1 MIGIPD
7 SRLTEDVEVLFK
19 GQRVDRLTKTQ
30 IMLWNSGNQI
40 VRGEDIVAAD
50 PLRFQFSEDAVVLDS
65 KIIRYTREAIKVSTT
80 NDSQRPN
87 CAFLTF
93 DYLDPQDGAIIEI
106 LHTARE
112 RSPQILGTIRG
123 VPKGV
128 IDWGRIPIQDPLRL
142 PIYLVL
148 PFVIVMFTIGV
159 VLIFYDF
166 VYLYGDSHASLGTS
180 ILFAVSSVLYFALS
194 WQVGRS
200 LRRHYPKALSG
211 GELETV
217 AAMKRPPPSICSGVI
232 RQYSN

>member
-1 MIGIPD
+1 ARPVYLKRSLRLIGIPD

-65 KIIRYTREAIKVSTT
+65 KIIRYTREVSTT

-112 RSPQILGTIRG
+112 RSPQIG
-123 VPKGV
+123 
-128 IDWGRIPIQDPLRL
+128 
-142 PIYLVL
+142 
-148 PFVIVMFTIGV
+148 
-159 VLIFYDF
+159 
-166 VYLYGDSHASLGTS
+166 SSL
-180 ILFAVSSVLYFALS
+180 F
-194 WQVGRS
+194 QM
-200 LRRHYPKALSG
+200 
-211 GELETV
+211 GELASTSP
-217 AAMKRPPPSICSGVI
+217 A
-232 RQYSN
+232 